1 MVRDKSILETPK
13 NTNQINHRCRRD
25 SPESSVSY
33 QTSPAPAFSLI
44 PLTQGKDEKMDLTPT
59 KKAYIDGLDYRSL
72 LSRWRFAP
80 AGNKWF
86 QGETG
91 AYWGSRMNELRNT
104 NPAEAVA
111 ASKSLG
117 FNRPRLRRL

>member
-1 MVRDKSILETPK
+1 
-13 NTNQINHRCRRD
+13 
-25 SPESSVSY
+25 
-33 QTSPAPAFSLI
+33 
-44 PLTQGKDEKMDLTPT
+44 MDLTPEN
-59 KKAYIDGLDYRSL
+59 KAEIDSLSYRDL
-72 LSRWRFAP
+72 LSRWRFSP
-80 AGNKWF
+80 AGDPMF

-91 AYWGSRMNELRNT
+91 IYWGSRMNELRNA